1 MSLPTAIV
9 IATGMACG
17 TVLLV
22 MLGSILWV
30 LWVARRSKQL

>member
-9 IATGMACG
+9 TATGMICG

-22 MLGSILWV
+22 V
-30 LWVARRSKQL
+30 LVSFIWAATHR

>member
-9 IATGMACG
+9 LATGMICG

-22 MLGSILWV
+22 VFVSLFW
-30 LWVARRSKQL
+30 ATRHHQ

>member
-9 IATGMACG
+9 IATGMICG

-22 MLGSILWV
+22 VLASFLW
-30 LWVARRSKQL
+30 ATHHS

>member
-9 IATGMACG
+9 IATGMICG

-22 MLGSILWV
+22 VLVSFLWAANHHRK
-30 LWVARRSKQL
+30 L